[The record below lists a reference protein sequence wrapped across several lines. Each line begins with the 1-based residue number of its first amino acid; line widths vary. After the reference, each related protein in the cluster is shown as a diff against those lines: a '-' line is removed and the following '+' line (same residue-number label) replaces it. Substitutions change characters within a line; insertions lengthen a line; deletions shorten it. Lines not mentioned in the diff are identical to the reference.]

1 MILHPAYARRYI
13 RERGPEKL
21 GFRISEEAMPQLEE
35 FVGWDPDEIK
45 RISTVYYLQATKY
58 NLLPLMAIEI
68 VVFGDAK
75 CFD

>member
-1 MILHPAYARRYI
+1 
-13 RERGPEKL
+13 
-21 GFRISEEAMPQLEE
+21 MPQLEE